1 MLDLITD
8 MQTVDIQE
16 TELTI
21 PSPAGDIYAVF
32 NHGMTIGSGDPDLN
46 GNYAVPNE
54 MAGDCG
60 RDSFD
65 KRNQKPLVVL
75 CHGLMMNCGQNPIMG
90 VANIFNEAGYDTLR
104 FDFRGSGKSSGL
116 ITEMTPLTEVND
128 LLSVISYVRAMGR
141 RVILCG
147 HSLGGLVSL
156 ITAPRLADSTL
167 RDDYGLAE
175 VNVDSLAGGNVESLA
190 DSNVASLADG
200 MKTSEETDKGFETLK
215 GKSGVGSDCKNVVE
229 GLVLLAPAV
238 NIEMDSKAG
247 RVADVHFDPVNI
259 PDEVEVWGSRLSRQY
274 FVTAQNLNTF
284 EVISH
289 YKGPVCIMMG
299 DRDRIVEL
307 NLSERILAA
316 LPQAEL
322 HTLEHGDH
330 LFSRGV
336 RIRAGAIAVDFCNR
350 LGKKQ

>member
-1 MLDLITD
+1 
-8 MQTVDIQE
+8 MQPVEIQE

-32 NHGMTIGSGDPDLN
+32 NYGMTVGSGDSDLN
-46 GNYAVPNE
+46 GNYAASSE
-54 MAGDCG
+54 MAGDSSQVAPV
-60 RDSFD
+60 DS
-65 KRNQKPLVVL
+65 NEVCTAVQAGVPQKPLVVL
-75 CHGLMMNCGQNPIMG
+75 CHGLMMNCSQNPIMG
-90 VANIFNEAGYDTLR
+90 VAKIFNEAGYDTLR

-128 LLSVISYVRAMGR
+128 LLSVVSYVRAMGR

-156 ITAPRLADSTL
+156 ITASRLADSTS
-167 RDDYGLAE
+167 RDDSGLSSE
-175 VNVDSLAGGNVESLA
+175 NLNGTCGVDS
-190 DSNVASLADG
+190 
-200 MKTSEETDKGFETLK
+200 
-215 GKSGVGSDCKNVVE
+215 DCQNVVE

-259 PDEVEVWGSRLSRQY
+259 PDEVEVWGSRLSRRY

-336 RIRAGAIAVDFCNR
+336 RIRAGAIAVDFCER
-350 LGKKQ
+350 LNKTR

>member
-1 MLDLITD
+1 
-8 MQTVDIQE
+8 MQPVDIQE

-90 VANIFNEAGYDTLR
+90 VAKIFNEVGYDTLR

-156 ITAPRLADSTL
+156 ITASRLADSTL
-167 RDDYGLAE
+167 RDDSGLSE
-175 VNVDSLAGGNVESLA
+175 GSVDS
-190 DSNVASLADG
+190 DS
-200 MKTSEETDKGFETLK
+200 
-215 GKSGVGSDCKNVVE
+215 KNVVE

-350 LGKKQ
+350 LNKKP

>member
-1 MLDLITD
+1 
-8 MQTVDIQE
+8 MQPVDIQE

-90 VANIFNEAGYDTLR
+90 VANIFNEVGYDTLR

-156 ITAPRLADSTL
+156 ITASRLADSTL
-167 RDDYGLAE
+167 RDDSGLSE
-175 VNVDSLAGGNVESLA
+175 GSVDS
-190 DSNVASLADG
+190 DS
-200 MKTSEETDKGFETLK
+200 
-215 GKSGVGSDCKNVVE
+215 KNVVE

-274 FVTAQNLNTF
+274 FVMAQNLNTF

-307 NLSERILAA
+307 NLSERILTA